1 MEQANLTAAGV
12 SRPGLKARVL
22 RNVGLVLLAGAA
34 LTVIPAG
41 SGSAAPA
48 GEFTMFVLGPAG
60 YGGNAIASGPDGN
73 MWFTNNANNSI
84 GRITPSGAVTYFAEP
99 TTSASASTGGP
110 RLFAIAAGP
119 DGNLWFT
126 SFYANLVGK
135 ITPAGVITTYPVPT
149 ANAMPMGITAGL
161 DGNIWFVLDNASG
174 IGRITPGGVITE
186 FPIPTPGA
194 TGPAAITSDNGCLM
208 CGFMITAGPLNSL
221 WFTIPAAN
229 RVGRITMAGV
239 VTTMP
244 VTTAPPASTTGTNP
258 SIGAITAGD
267 DGNLWITQNGDGKI
281 ARLTTD
287 GVATAFALPSAT
299 SQPSSITPGPDGSL
313 WIGTYAGNALVQFVV
328 PGARGTPVIKQFTI
342 PTASSIPTSVAV
354 GADGSAWFTN
364 VVVTEPI
371 VTQPTALQVGRVG
384 TGVGQILTVNVT
396 GSAKAGSALTCSY
409 INNHGWPPFKTR
421 YQWLRGGKAI
431 ASQTAKKFTPRASDV
446 GSKVSCRVSVTY
458 AAALNQLGA
467 TSKPVLI
474 KG

>member
-1 MEQANLTAAGV
+1 MEQAHLRATGV
-12 SRPGLKARVL
+12 SRSGLKARFL
-22 RNVGLVLLAGAA
+22 RNVGLALLAGAA

-48 GEFTMFVLGPAG
+48 GEFTMFDLGPAG
-60 YGGNAIASGPDGN
+60 DGGNAIASGPDGN

-84 GRITPSGAVTYFAEP
+84 GRITPTGAVTYFAVP
-99 TTSASASTGGP
+99 TTSASASTGG
-110 RLFAIAAGP
+110 LGLYAIAAGP

-126 SFYANLVGK
+126 AFSANLVGK
-135 ITPAGVITTYPVPT
+135 ITPAGAITTYPVPT

-186 FPIPTPGA
+186 FSIPTPGA

-239 VTTMP
+239 VTTLP
-244 VTTAPPASTTGTNP
+244 VTTAPPVSVPVGANAT
-258 SIGAITAGD
+258 IGAITAGD
-267 DGNLWITQNGDGKI
+267 DGNLWITQNADGKI
-281 ARLTTD
+281 TRLTTA

-299 SQPSSITPGPDGSL
+299 SQPSSITNGPDGSL
-313 WIGTYAGNALVQFVV
+313 WMGAFAGNALVQFVGTGV
-328 PGARGTPVIKQFTI
+328 KSTPVFTQFTI
-342 PTASSIPTSVAV
+342 PTAGAMPTSVAM
-354 GADGSAWFTN
+354 GADGSVWFTS
-364 VVVTEPI
+364 VVMQAPNS
-371 VTQPTALQVGRVG
+371 LQVGRVG
-384 TGVGQILTVNVT
+384 TGVGPILTVNVT
-396 GSAKAGSALTCSY
+396 GSAKSGSALTCSY
-409 INNHGWPPFKTR
+409 INNHGGSDSKTR
-421 YQWLRGGKAI
+421 YQWLRGGKAV
-431 ASQTAKKFTPRASDV
+431 ANQTAKKFTPRASDV
-446 GSKVSCRVSVTY
+446 GAKVSCRVAVTLSGQ
-458 AAALNQLGA
+458 LNQLGA